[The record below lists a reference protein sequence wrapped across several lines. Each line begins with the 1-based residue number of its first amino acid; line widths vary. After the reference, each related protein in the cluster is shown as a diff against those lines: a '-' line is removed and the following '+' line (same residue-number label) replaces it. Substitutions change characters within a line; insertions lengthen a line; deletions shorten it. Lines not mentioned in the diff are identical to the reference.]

1 MEGITYSK
9 QDIFIRIVT
18 SQVNGKENILEL

>member
-9 QDIFIRIVT
+9 QDIFIKIVI

>member
-9 QDIFIRIVT
+9 QDIFIRIVA